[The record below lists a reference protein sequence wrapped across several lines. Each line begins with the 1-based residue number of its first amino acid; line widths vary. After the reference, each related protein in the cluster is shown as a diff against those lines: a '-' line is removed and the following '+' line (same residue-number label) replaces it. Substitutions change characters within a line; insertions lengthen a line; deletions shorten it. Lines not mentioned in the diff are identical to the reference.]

1 MGRILHL
8 LFMLSCIAT
17 LSSCK
22 EMALSKQVKEFM
34 DKTIVMPDS
43 LLVVKGGD
51 IAMKESNKL
60 THPTLIVYIDEN
72 SCTSCKISHLID
84 YTPLFEKAKE
94 NQKFDV
100 MIIFSPKEDDYNKVK
115 KELILRG
122 FEYPVYLD
130 RKREFIKLN
139 SDAISSKDVRF
150 NSFLLNSSYKPIYI
164 GDPMTSDKLWNIF
177 LQILETIDKQ

>member
-122 FEYPVYLD
+122 LEYPVYLD
-130 RKREFIKLN
+130 RNGQFIKLN
-139 SDAISSKDVRF
+139 ENAIPKDSRF
-150 NSFLLNSSYKPIYI
+150 NAFLMDTDGRPIYV
-164 GDPMTSDKLWNIF
+164 GDPTQSGKLWEIF
-177 LQILETIDKQ
+177 LQTMENVK

>member
-1 MGRILHL
+1 MGRVLY
-8 LFMLSCIAT
+8 LFLVLSCIAF
-17 LSSCK
+17 LGSCK
-22 EMALSKQVKEFM
+22 EIILTKQVKEFM

-43 LLVVKGGD
+43 LLVVKDGD

-72 SCTSCKISHLID
+72 SCTSCKISHLTD

-100 MIIFSPKEDDYNKVK
+100 MIIFSPKEDNYNKVK

-122 FEYPVYLD
+122 LEYPVYLD
-130 RKREFIKLN
+130 RNGQFIKLN
-139 SDAISSKDVRF
+139 ENAIPKDSRF
-150 NSFLLNSSYKPIYI
+150 NAFLMDTDGRPVYV
-164 GDPMTSDKLWNIF
+164 GDPTQSGKLWEIF
-177 LQILETIDKQ
+177 LQTLEDIK